1 MIPKD
6 FPTASPEPLVAESGG
21 ITFLA
26 LWVAIRRSWLL
37 ILAIFAASVLIAG
50 LGTLRQRKIY
60 RSSSTIEIAPS
71 PPRPLGSQ
79 VQTMMDSTGSY
90 WNNKEYYETQLRII
104 TSSTVLLE
112 VVRRL
117 NLNGDGGFIANLP
130 AAASPTNP
138 KTSVEAARGV
148 LASRIS
154 LEPVKNSRLVMIHVE
169 DANPGR
175 GQRILS
181 TLVDTY
187 LDQNIDTALASATSS
202 GEWLANQLTS
212 LKGELEKTELELY
225 NYKKSHNILSLS
237 LDEQSNMLRGEMA
250 ELNSRV
256 TQVREKIEQIS
267 ARYNMLKQVDPN
279 NPSELPAT
287 ELLGSG
293 ALQQLRQRYVEL
305 SSRRV
310 SLLAAGK
317 GENHP
322 ETLSTTAQQEV
333 VRNEMLQEMRNVQL
347 SLERD
352 LAATRQ
358 EAAGLKG
365 LFKAA
370 EQRALDV
377 NLLELDYRKRERE
390 KVNTERL
397 YTLVLERSKESDLTR
412 MMRFNNLRVIEPAS
426 APRRPIRPSVPTNM
440 TIGGAFGILLGIA
453 FAVARDR
460 FDRSIKS
467 AEGVEQLGI
476 PFLGTLPEVGA
487 QTRSG
492 SGYPSE
498 RARRRRRAPN
508 SEVDEIPELVAHRLP
523 AGGVAEASRAIR
535 TSIRF
540 SSPDHPYRCLLVTS
554 AGPAE
559 GKTTVACCIAISMA
573 QAGQRTLIL
582 DCDLRRPRLH
592 KVFGASCDRGTT
604 DAIID
609 PSVLESCVLE
619 TSVANLYLLPAGRHA
634 PNPADLINSERFGE
648 FLKAVRSQFD
658 TVIIDSAPI
667 LPVTD
672 STILSTRVDGTVLII
687 RAGKT
692 TKERVAKAVRTLK
705 DVGGAIAGGILNGMV
720 ENPRGGD
727 YYYQYYGR
735 SAQEADPSTA

>member
-6 FPTASPEPLVAESGG
+6 LSISPEPVAESSG

-26 LWVAIRRSWLL
+26 LWLAVRRSWLL
-37 ILAIFAASVLIAG
+37 ILAILAASVLIAG
-50 LGTLRQRKIY
+50 FGTLRQRKIY
-60 RSSSTIEIAPS
+60 RSSSTVEIDPS

-79 VQTMMDSTGSY
+79 VQTVMDATGSY
-90 WNNKEYYETQLRII
+90 WNNKEYYETQLRVI

-117 NLNGDGGFIANLP
+117 RLNGDGAFIANLP
-130 AAASPTNP
+130 ASAPPSESKTTVENAS
-138 KTSVEAARGV
+138 AV
-148 LASRIS
+148 LASRLS
-154 LEPVKNSRLVMIHVE
+154 VEPIRNSRLVMVHVE

-175 GQRILS
+175 AQRVLS

-187 LDQNIDTALASATSS
+187 LDQNIDRALASANSS

-212 LKGELEKTELELY
+212 LKSELEKSELELY
-225 NYKKSHNILSLS
+225 NYKKTHNILSLS
-237 LDEQSNMLRGEMA
+237 LDEQSNMLRGEMS
-250 ELNSRV
+250 ELNNRT
-256 TQVREKIEQIS
+256 TQVRERIEQIA
-267 ARYNMLKQVDPN
+267 ARHKMLLQINPDD
-279 NPSELPAT
+279 PSELPAT

-293 ALQQLRQRYVEL
+293 ALQHLRQRYVEL
-305 SSRRV
+305 RSRHA
-310 SLLAAGK
+310 SLLASGK
-317 GENHP
+317 GDNHP
-322 ETLSTTAQQEV
+322 DTLSTAAQREL
-333 VRNEMLQEMRNVQL
+333 VRNEMLQEIRNVQL
-347 SLERD
+347 SLARD
-352 LAATRQ
+352 LASTRQ
-358 EAAGLKG
+358 EAAGLTG

-426 APRRPIRPSVPTNM
+426 APRRPVRPSLPTNLA
-440 TIGGAFGILLGIA
+440 IGALAGILLGIA
-453 FAVARDR
+453 FAVGRDR

-467 AEGVEQLGI
+467 AEGVELLGI

-487 QTRSG
+487 QDRSG
-492 SGYPSE
+492 YGYPSE
-498 RARRRRRAPN
+498 RTRRRRRTPDADGA
-508 SEVDEIPELVAHRLP
+508 EVPELIAHRLP

-609 PSVLESCVLE
+609 PSQLESSVLE

-634 PNPADLINSERFGE
+634 PNPADLINSERFSE
-648 FLKAVRSQFD
+648 FLRAVRSQFD

-672 STILSTRVDGTVLII
+672 SAILSTRVDGTLLVI
-687 RAGKT
+687 RSGKT
-692 TKERVAKAVRTLK
+692 TKERIAKAVRTLK
-705 DVGGAIAGGILNGMV
+705 DVGGTIAGGILNGMAQGT
-720 ENPRGGD
+720 PGGD

-735 SAQEADPSTA
+735 REATADAASV